1 MIRFTPQMKCSFVTI
16 ADSGPL
22 MRRSTCITWKFARFR
37 HSERKLRPARP
48 KPIREDVSINA
59 SGSPHHARTSTPK
72 AEQKASSGYW
82 SRISKIARAII
93 VELGKNSEIGN
104 YKVHTA
110 QPRPAHGINGGESLV
125 DKQGH
130 RKTTSRIA
138 DPYGLITR
146 WKTRIESNSPQPLTS
161 NP

>member
-1 MIRFTPQMKCSFVTI
+1 MIRFTQMKCSFVTI

-22 MRRSTCITWKFARFR
+22 MRRPTCITWKFARFR

-48 KPIREDVSINA
+48 KPREDISINA
-59 SGSPHHARTSTPK
+59 SGSPLHARTRTPK
-72 AEQKASSGYW
+72 AEQNASSGYW
-82 SRISKIARAII
+82 SRISKIAREII
-93 VELGKNSEIGN
+93 VELGKNSKIGN
-104 YKVHTA
+104 YEVHTA
-110 QPRPAHGINGGESLV
+110 QPRPAHGINAGESLI

-146 WKTRIESNSPQPLTS
+146 WKTRIENNSPQPLTS
-161 NP
+161 NR